1 MVVELDQPQLGPVRQ
16 LGVPVKMS
24 RTPGAVDAPAP
35 ALGEHTREVL
45 GEAGFDDEE
54 IEAMI
59 ESGAVAGPTAGSE
72 ASFLA

>member
-1 MVVELDQPQLGPVRQ
+1 VRQ

-35 ALGEHTREVL
+35 ALGEHTREALSEV
-45 GEAGFDDEE
+45 GFDDGE

-59 ESGAVAGPTAGSE
+59 ESGAVAGPTADPQAE
-72 ASFLA
+72 FMA

>member
-1 MVVELDQPQLGPVRQ
+1 
-16 LGVPVKMS
+16 MS